1 MSCMPKVRS
10 WRTYD
15 EGMSSSETHPREVH
29 RSGSAWRR
37 ALPRMMPTVA
47 MVLVIWVVF
56 GRIVVDALGSLVWV
70 YAFALGLPLM
80 VLHTVAAALFGRDAT
95 FYPSE
100 SVSLRASLTAVG
112 SWIATVLF
120 GFFLPDST
128 PDGTASVFT
137 ALTGPDMLG
146 ISYGF
151 ANTLGVISVAMAVAL
166 VLLALTDLRNTRR
179 ALRGEPLSEDDILDR
194 MEAQRAHGEPGHG
207 GGVAASSESRRS

>member
-1 MSCMPKVRS
+1 MALVRL

-15 EGMSSSETHPREVH
+15 EGMSSHETHPRALH

-37 ALPRMMPTVA
+37 VLPRMMPTVA

-80 VLHTVAAALFGRDAT
+80 ALHTVAAGLFGRDAK

-100 SVSLRASLTAVG
+100 SVSLRGSLTAAG
-112 SWIATVLF
+112 SWIATALF

-128 PDGTASVFT
+128 PDGTVSVFT
-137 ALTGPDMLG
+137 ALTGPDMMG

-194 MEAQRAHGEPGHG
+194 MEAQRAHGEPGHQG
-207 GGVAASSESRRS
+207 GAAASSESRRS